1 MDEVVLAARWRRLS
15 GFSAVVET
23 TVCVGLEAPCVG
35 LNAGCAEN
43 SFVFPF
49 FLFISFADAVS
60 VVGATCGVA
69 GSTGETCASVVEVV
83 GMSGFQCEGPS
94 EGGNS
99 ARSFRR

>member
-1 MDEVVLAARWRRLS
+1 MLATRWRRLS

-23 TVCVGLEAPCVG
+23 MVCVG

-43 SFVFPF
+43 SFVFSF

-60 VVGATCGVA
+60 VVGATCGAA
-69 GSTGETCASVVEVV
+69 GSTGESCASVVEVV
-83 GMSGFQCEGPS
+83 GMSWFQCEGPS